1 MGFAVTE
8 MAFSP
13 PLSTPIT
20 YDHWMEI
27 TQSLGECV
35 ESRQIQ
41 WLCSLVSV
49 QGDRS
54 LCVYQVPYTDAVREA
69 YREAGM
75 PFQQA
80 WQADLWVDYDP
91 ASLPQGDTLIM
102 VDVNYEIPITKA
114 TYESHKQRAAN
125 CFHEM
130 QIEHIVS
137 AVALDGTHSICVF
150 SAPTAE
156 DVRSLYRKLCVP
168 FGQVW
173 KATLIRPS
181 SAA

>member
-102 VDVNYEIPITKA
+102 VDVIMRFQLRRQRMSLTSNGQRTVSMKCRLNILFLPWRLMEPILFVYFQPLLRRMFDRFTGSFA
-114 TYESHKQRAAN
+114 
-125 CFHEM
+125 C
-130 QIEHIVS
+130 
-137 AVALDGTHSICVF
+137 
-150 SAPTAE
+150 
-156 DVRSLYRKLCVP
+156 
-168 FGQVW
+168 
-173 KATLIRPS
+173 PS
-181 SAA
+181 GKCGKRR